1 MVNKKIKSW
10 TEQWRSLAKVWV
22 LPALLFAAPTN
33 SIAAVLRYPADT
45 AEESKYYSI
54 ETIKIPENVILEVGG
69 MAFTKKN
76 QLGIS
81 TRRGEVWILENPY
94 FKKNEK
100 PIFRKFASGLHEALG
115 LSYTDKGFLL
125 SQRGEL
131 TRLQDTDGDGEAD
144 QFKAI
149 YSWPLSGNYHEY
161 SYGPL
166 VSPNGNLLV
175 TLNLSWVG
183 RGASLAKWR
192 GWLLE
197 ITPKG
202 EMAPIAT
209 GLRSPAGFA
218 VNSQGDIFYTENQGD
233 WVGSGRMT
241 HLQKGTFAGNPAGL
255 KWSGEPGS
263 PLSLKPGDVPNT
275 GLPMHE
281 QVSGVPGLKLPAVWF
296 PHGLM
301 GVSTSDILPDTTN
314 GGFGPFKGQM
324 FVGDQGHSKVM
335 RVFLEKVNGEY
346 QGACF
351 PFREGFSSGVLRLK
365 WGVDDAMFV
374 GMTSRGWNSTGP
386 ELYGLQKLRWTGKMP
401 FEMKTIK
408 AQPDGF
414 LIEFTQPVDVVSA
427 SDPKSYEVTGFTY
440 HYWSTYGSKAINQ
453 QTAMVHQ
460 VILSKDKRSAKLVIH
475 GLRQGYIHEV
485 KAAGLKSASGLVLL
499 HDRGY
504 YTLNNIPVG
513 GKTQSVLANNGA
525 TAKAYDINADP
536 KRVTRIPDSWKT
548 GPEATLTIGTKPG
561 LQFDVAEL
569 KVKAGMKVELIFNNN
584 DDMLHNLV
592 ITKPG
597 DAVEKVGKLS
607 LDLGIKGPDYHYVP
621 DSDLVLFHTAILQP
635 DTSEKIY
642 FNAPE
647 KPGIYPFVCTFPGH
661 YAVMRGRLIVE

>member
-1 MVNKKIKSW
+1 MVRKNI
-10 TEQWRSLAKVWV
+10 RSGSTQSGALTAIWV
-22 LPALLFAAPTN
+22 LFTILVVSPKNSSASAFPFPT
-33 SIAAVLRYPADT
+33 DT
-45 AEESKYYSI
+45 AQESKYYRI
-54 ETIKIPENVILEVGG
+54 ETIPIPEHVSLEVGG

-100 PIFRKFASGLHEALG
+100 PVFRKFASGLHEALG
-115 LSYTDKGFLL
+115 LAYIDKGFIL

-131 TRLQDTDGDGEAD
+131 TKLQDTDGDGEAD
-144 QFKAI
+144 QFKAV

-161 SYGPL
+161 SYGPHIT
-166 VSPNGNLLV
+166 PNGNLLV

-183 RGASLAKWR
+183 RGASLVKWR

-202 EMAPIAT
+202 EMTPIAT
-209 GLRSPAGFA
+209 GLRSPAGFT
-218 VNSQGDIFYTENQGD
+218 VNSQGDMFYTENQGD
-233 WVGSGRMT
+233 WVGAGRMT

-263 PLSLKPGDVPNT
+263 PLSLKPGDVPST
-275 GLPMHE
+275 GNPMHE
-281 QVSGVPGLKLPAVWF
+281 QAPHVPGLKLPAVWF

-301 GVSTSDILPDTTN
+301 GVSTSDILPDTTK
-314 GGFGPFKGQM
+314 GGFGPFRGQM

-351 PFREGFSSGVLRLK
+351 PFREGFSSGILRLK
-365 WGVDDAMFV
+365 WGVDNAMFV

-386 ELYGLQKLRWTGKMP
+386 ELYGLQRLRWTGKMP

-414 LIEFTQPVDVVSA
+414 LIEFTQPVNPVSA

-440 HYWSTYGSKAINQ
+440 RYWSTYGSKAINQ
-453 QTAMVHQ
+453 QTAMVHK
-460 VILSKDKRSAKLVIH
+460 VIVSKDRLSARLIVH

-485 KAAGLKSASGLVLL
+485 KAAGVKSAAGLLLL

-504 YTLNNIPVG
+504 YTLNNIPG
-513 GKTQSVLANNGA
+513 GKVQGGMDHSGPAGKT
-525 TAKAYDINADP
+525 YDINADP
-536 KRVTRIPDSWKT
+536 KRVTKVPDSWKS
-548 GPEATLTIGTKPG
+548 GPDATLTIGTKPG

-569 KVKAGMKVELIFNNN
+569 KVKAGSKVELIFNNN

-592 ITKPG
+592 ITKSG

-635 DTSEKIY
+635 DSSEKIY
-642 FNAPE
+642 FSAPA

-661 YAVMRGRLIVE
+661 YLVMRGKLIVD

>member
-1 MVNKKIKSW
+1 MGAVNFPAKL
-10 TEQWRSLAKVWV
+10 RGLLVLASLWI
-22 LPALLFAAPTN
+22 LPKQNIAFAHPF
-33 SIAAVLRYPADT
+33 PADT
-45 AEESKYYSI
+45 AQESKYYRI
-54 ETIKIPENVILEVGG
+54 ETVHIPEHVILEVGG

-94 FKKNEK
+94 FKGDEK
-100 PIFRKFASGLHEALG
+100 PVFRKFASGLHEALG
-115 LSYTDKGFLL
+115 LAYIDKGFLL

-131 TRLQDTDGDGEAD
+131 TKLQDTDGDGQAD
-144 QFKAI
+144 QFKAV

-161 SYGPL
+161 SYGPYIK
-166 VSPNGNLLV
+166 PNGNLLV

-197 ITPKG
+197 INPNGT
-202 EMAPIAT
+202 MSPIAT
-209 GLRSPAGFA
+209 GLRSPAGFT
-218 VNSQGDIFYTENQGD
+218 VNTGGDMFYTENQGD

-241 HLQKGTFAGNPAGL
+241 HLQKGSFAGNPAGL

-263 PLSLKPGDVPNT
+263 PLTLKPSDIPNT
-275 GLPMHE
+275 GDPMAE
-281 QVSGVPGLKLPAVWF
+281 VAPKVPGLKLPAVWF

-301 GVSTSDILPDTTN
+301 GVSTSDILQDTTK
-314 GGFGPFKGQM
+314 GGFGPFKRQM

-351 PFREGFSSGVLRLK
+351 PFREGFSSGVLRMK
-365 WGVDDAMFV
+365 WGKDNAMFV

-386 ELYGLQKLRWTGKMP
+386 ELYGLQRLRWTGKMP

-414 LIEFTQPVDVVSA
+414 LVEFTQPVDVKTA
-427 SDPKSYEVTGFTY
+427 SDPASYEVTGFTY

-453 QTAMVHQ
+453 QSCMVHK
-460 VILSKDKRSAKLVIH
+460 VEVSTDGLSARLVIH
-475 GLRQGYIHEV
+475 GLRKGYIHEV
-485 KAAGLKSASGLVLL
+485 KAAGVKSAGGLLLL

-504 YTLNNIPVG
+504 YTLNNIPG
-513 GKTQSVLANNGA
+513 GKVQANISKTGKG
-525 TAKAYDINADP
+525 TRPYDINADP
-536 KRVTRIPDSWKT
+536 KRITSIPADWKT
-548 GPEATLTIGTKPG
+548 GPETTLTIGTKPG
-561 LQFDVAEL
+561 LQFDVPEL
-569 KVKAGMKVELIFNNN
+569 KVKAGSKVELIFNNN

-597 DAVEKVGKLS
+597 DAVEEVGKLS

-621 DSDLVLFHTAILQP
+621 NTDLVLFHTAILQP
-635 DTSEKIY
+635 DTSEKIF
-642 FNAPE
+642 FNAPD
-647 KPGIYPFVCTFPGH
+647 KPGIYTFVCTFPGH
-661 YAVMRGRLIVE
+661 YTVMRGKLIVE

>member
-1 MVNKKIKSW
+1 MVNKDIRLCRRSSATFTAVW
-10 TEQWRSLAKVWV
+10 LLLAVVFLNTEDIRASAR
-22 LPALLFAAPTN
+22 F
-33 SIAAVLRYPADT
+33 PADT
-45 AEESKYYSI
+45 AAESKYYRI
-54 ETIKIPENVILEVGG
+54 ETIQIPENVILEVGG

-94 FKKNEK
+94 LKNNEK
-100 PIFRKFASGLHEALG
+100 PVFRKFASGLHEALG
-115 LSYTDKGFLL
+115 LAYTDKGFLL

-131 TRLQDTDGDGEAD
+131 TKLQDIDGNGEAD
-144 QFKAI
+144 QFKAV

-161 SYGPL
+161 SYGPHIA
-166 VSPNGNLLV
+166 PNGNLLV

-197 ITPKG
+197 ITPNGK
-202 EMAPIAT
+202 MTPIAT

-218 VNSQGDIFYTENQGD
+218 VTGQGDMFYTENQGD
-233 WVGSGRMT
+233 WVGAGRMT

-263 PLSLKPGDVPNT
+263 PLSIKPGDVPNT
-275 GLPMHE
+275 GQPMHE
-281 QVSGVPGLKLPAVWF
+281 EIGKVPGLKLPAVWF

-301 GVSTSDILPDTTN
+301 GVSTSDILPDTTR

-351 PFREGFSSGVLRLK
+351 PFREGFSSGVLRMR
-365 WGVDDAMFV
+365 WGKDNAMFV

-386 ELYGLQKLRWTGKMP
+386 EPYGLQRLRWTGKMP

-414 LIEFTQPVDVVSA
+414 LIEFTLPVNPASA

-453 QTAMVHQ
+453 QSCMVHQ
-460 VILSKDKRSAKLVIH
+460 VVLSKDRLSARLVVH
-475 GLRQGYIHEV
+475 GLRPGYIHEV
-485 KAAGLKSASGLVLL
+485 KAAGVKSAAGLSLL

-504 YTLNNIPVG
+504 YTLNHIPG
-513 GKTQSVLANNGA
+513 GKKQMDM
-525 TAKAYDINADP
+525 AKTPVAKTYDINADP
-536 KRVTRIPDSWKT
+536 KRITKVPESWKS

-561 LQFDVAEL
+561 LQFDVAEV
-569 KVKAGMKVELIFNNN
+569 KVKSGSKVELIFNNN

-607 LDLGIKGPDYHYVP
+607 LELGIKGPDYHYVP

-642 FNAPE
+642 FNAPD

-661 YAVMRGRLIVE
+661 YLVMRGKLIVE

>member
-1 MVNKKIKSW
+1 MVNKNIRFRTGW
-10 TEQWRSLAKVWV
+10 LLLAM
-22 LPALLFAAPTN
+22 LFFAANEGMSRP
-33 SIAAVLRYPADT
+33 SRFPADT
-45 AEESKYYSI
+45 AEESKYYRI
-54 ETIKIPENVILEVGG
+54 ETIQIPENISLEVGG
-69 MAFTKKN
+69 LAFTRKN

-100 PIFRKFASGLHEALG
+100 PVFRKFASGLHEALG
-115 LSYTDKGFLL
+115 LAYTDKGFLL

-131 TRLQDTDGDGEAD
+131 TNVLDTDGDGEAD
-144 QFKAI
+144 QFKAV

-161 SYGPL
+161 SYGPH
-166 VSPNGNLLV
+166 VAPNGNLLV
-175 TLNLSWVG
+175 TLNLSWIG

-202 EMAPIAT
+202 EMTPIAT
-209 GLRSPAGFA
+209 GLRSPAGFT
-218 VNSQGDIFYTENQGD
+218 VTPQGDMFYTENQGD
-233 WVGSGRMT
+233 WVGAGRMT

-263 PLSLKPGDVPNT
+263 PMTLKPGDVPDT
-275 GLPMHE
+275 EQPMHE
-281 QVSGVPGLKLPAVWF
+281 EIGKVPGLTLPAVWF

-301 GVSTSDILPDTTN
+301 GVSTSDILTDTTK

-335 RVFLEKVNGEY
+335 RVFLEKVNGAY

-351 PFREGFSSGVLRLK
+351 PFREGFSSGVLRMK
-365 WGVDDAMFV
+365 WGKDHAMFV

-386 ELYGLQKLRWTGKMP
+386 ELYGLQRLRWTGKIP
-401 FEMKTIK
+401 FEMKAVK

-414 LIEFTQPVDVVSA
+414 LIEFTQPVNPAAA
-427 SDPKSYEVTGFTY
+427 SDPRSYEVTGFTY

-453 QTAMVHQ
+453 QACMVHQ
-460 VILSKDKRSAKLVIH
+460 VILSRDGLSARLIVH
-475 GLRQGYIHEV
+475 GLRQGYIHEIKASGV
-485 KAAGLKSASGLVLL
+485 KSAAGLLLL

-504 YTLNNIPVG
+504 YTLNNIPG
-513 GKTQSVLANNGA
+513 GNKPTDVAKNGPV
-525 TAKAYDINADP
+525 AKSYDINADP
-536 KRVTRIPDSWKT
+536 KRVTLIPDTWKS

-569 KVKAGMKVELIFNNN
+569 KVRPGSKVELIFNNN

-592 ITKPG
+592 ITRPG

-621 DSDLVLFHTAILQP
+621 DSDLVLFHTSILQP

-642 FNAPE
+642 FNAPD
-647 KPGIYPFVCTFPGH
+647 KPGVYPFVCTFPGH
-661 YAVMRGRLIVE
+661 YLVMRGKLIVE